1 MEFFVPGNP
10 TASAMFSLVWW
21 WCVLHLQLPCL
32 LYRLGF
38 NLFLSLPS
46 GKLVSVQCLPSN
58 HLCDDQHPISE
69 LQCMENWS
77 TQIPGSAPAL
87 YLMCLCAVGRCLFFF
102 LSFSFCFFWSL
113 NWNRENQNRV
123 PSMVPDLL
131 MPPTSPS
138 FLLWPPR
145 GPKNILHNSPR
156 TCAAAASSSSSSS
169 SPLLLSGN
177 CWFICAERVVARKWG
192 VWNVSWPNRTDTG
205 FSFVQMLCLWID
217 IEEGINAHAHN
228 EGDLYLAS
236 HGQVIPLGKSS
247 SLCA

>member
-1 MEFFVPGNP
+1 MTP
-10 TASAMFSLVWW
+10 
-21 WCVLHLQLPCL
+21 LPCL

-77 TQIPGSAPAL
+77 RPIPGSAPAL

-145 GPKNILHNSPR
+145 GPKNMFHTSPGPVPLPPPLP
-156 TCAAAASSSSSSS
+156 ASL
-169 SPLLLSGN
+169 P
-177 CWFICAERVVARKWG
+177 
-192 VWNVSWPNRTDTG
+192 P
-205 FSFVQMLCLWID
+205 
-217 IEEGINAHAHN
+217 
-228 EGDLYLAS
+228 
-236 HGQVIPLGKSS
+236 PPSS
-247 SLCA
+247 SLATVDLFVQREW

>member
-87 YLMCLCAVGRCLFFF
+87 YLMCLCAVGRCLFFSYHF
-102 LSFSFCFFWSL
+102 PSVSF
-113 NWNRENQNRV
+113 
-123 PSMVPDLL
+123 DLWIEIGKIRIE
-131 MPPTSPS
+131 SPVWYQIS
-138 FLLWPPR
+138 WCL
-145 GPKNILHNSPR
+145 
-156 TCAAAASSSSSSS
+156 
-169 SPLLLSGN
+169 PLLLPSS
-177 CWFICAERVVARKWG
+177 CDHLEVL
-192 VWNVSWPNRTDTG
+192 RTSST
-205 FSFVQMLCLWID
+205 
-217 IEEGINAHAHN
+217 
-228 EGDLYLAS
+228 
-236 HGQVIPLGKSS
+236 IPPGPVLLPPPPPPLPHPPSS
-247 SLCA
+247 SLATVDLFVQREL